1 LRVTGTGLKGW
12 AWRGADG
19 SRRAETQ
26 MVKDKVVLVSGG
38 AGGLGAAHGAVLTQ
52 GGASVVLGDIRKDE
66 VAIVAESLGDKARS
80 VVLDVT
86 DEESWKD
93 AVAYTIRQFGR
104 IDALINNA
112 AICPIA
118 PLFDTTATL
127 YQRTFEVIQLGTLL
141 GMQAAAGAM
150 RESGDGG
157 AIVNIASI
165 DGTRGMVNE
174 AAYSSAKFAIQG
186 LTRTAALELAP
197 LGIRVNTVCPG
208 TMDTPLLYQAG
219 GALFPPE
226 NVVRIVNETVPLGRM
241 AQPSEVA
248 QVAAFLLSDN
258 ASYVTGASINVD
270 GGWTAGPRM

>member
-1 LRVTGTGLKGW
+1 
-12 AWRGADG
+12 
-19 SRRAETQ
+19 
-26 MVKDKVVLVSGG
+26 MVEDKVVLVSGG

-66 VAIVAESLGDKARS
+66 VAVAAESLGDRARS

-93 AVAYTIRQFGR
+93 AVAYTITQFGR

-112 AICPIA
+112 AICPIVS
-118 PLFDTTATL
+118 LFDTTVTL
-127 YQRTFEVIQLGTLL
+127 YQRTFEVIQLGALL
-141 GMQAAAGAM
+141 GMRTAAGAM
-150 RESGDGG
+150 KQHGGG

-174 AAYSSAKFAIQG
+174 TAYSSAKFAIQG
-186 LTRTAALELAP
+186 LTRSAALELAP

-226 NVVRIVNETVPLGRM
+226 EVVRIVNETVPLGRM

-248 QVAAFLLSDN
+248 EVAAFLLSDK